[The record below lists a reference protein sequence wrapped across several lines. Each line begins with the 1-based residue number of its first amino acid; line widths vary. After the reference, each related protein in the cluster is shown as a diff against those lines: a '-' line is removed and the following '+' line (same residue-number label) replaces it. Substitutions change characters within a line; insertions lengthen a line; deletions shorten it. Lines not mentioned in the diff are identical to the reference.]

1 MSSNQLK
8 CVRVSYLIDDVFKIP
23 KHINLEDTTQ
33 VKFWGVKWNY
43 LHIHLTNGKELKI
56 SSEGW
61 VDEFDFKHPSNNDVE
76 IINAEELGI
85 DDDDCNEM
93 TEDDSINYCSKCGK
107 DCQEEGLYSDG
118 DDKWVC
124 SDCRE

>member
-8 CVRVSYLIDDVFKIP
+8 CVRVSYTIDDVFKIP

-33 VKFWGVKWNY
+33 VKCWSVKWNY
-43 LHIHLTNGKELKI
+43 LHIYLTNGEELKI

-61 VDEFDFKHPSNNDVE
+61 VDDFDFKYPSNNDVE

-85 DDDDCNEM
+85 DDDCNET
-93 TEDDSINYCSKCGK
+93 TEDINYCSKCGK
-107 DCQEEGLYSDG
+107 DGQEEGLYCDG
-118 DDKWVC
+118 DDEWVC